1 MTPFGNILL
10 YKVNFVLVYQHTS
23 VLYSLA
29 FEIVDVAPCRRFF
42 VLERVVDGDASLQ
55 ASKNQNKQ
63 ETNQA
68 HDFAMLCFGKLI
80 CGPGKKR
87 NTLGI

>member
-10 YKVNFVLVYQHTS
+10 CTLKYFLLYQHTS
-23 VLYSLA
+23 LLYSLTI
-29 FEIVDVAPCRRFF
+29 EIVAVAPCRRFF